1 MPANIHGQAES
12 LGLPTLTRRLDS
24 RSVRVGV
31 LLAAIAI
38 LNGIDLIYTLFA
50 HNIGMLDEMNPV
62 TAALFGSGFYDSAI
76 GFKIIMVGCG
86 LGILWKL
93 RYSRL
98 AIPACWVL
106 LLTYM
111 WLGTVWVQW
120 VRLVNSTFEMRL
132 SSALN

>member
-1 MPANIHGQAES
+1 MSANIYGKAES
-12 LGLPTLTRRLDS
+12 LSLPALTRRVDT

-38 LNGIDLIYTLFA
+38 LNGLDLLYTLFA
-50 HNIGMLDEMNPV
+50 QNIGMLDEMNPV
-62 TAALFGSGFYDSAI
+62 TAGLLGQGFYGSAI
-76 GFKIIMVGCG
+76 SFKIIMVICG

-98 AIPACWVL
+98 ALPACWGL
-106 LLTYM
+106 LITYV

-120 VRLVNSTFEMRL
+120 VRLVNNTFELRL
-132 SSALN
+132 SSALR